1 MKRSIR
7 LLMVLATAMLFTA
20 CGVSD
25 KKSFTQLQTVV
36 TETNTKMVA
45 AQADVMKK
53 ASAGDFSSFE
63 AMGTELEKFVT
74 DELAKVEAIEATD
87 KTRDLKEKMVVFFK
101 YEQEMARTVFPK
113 FAKITKDMSPTE
125 INKIIGEVQGEMDK
139 EQELLQSVNA
149 ANQAAL
155 KLIQ

>member
-1 MKRSIR
+1 MKRLIQ
-7 LLMVLATAMLFTA
+7 LLMVLATAVLLTA

-36 TETNTKMVA
+36 VETNTKMMA
-45 AQADVMKK
+45 TQADVMKK
-53 ASAGDFSSFE
+53 ASAGDLSSL
-63 AMGTELEKFVT
+63 ASMGPELDQFMT
-74 DELAKVEAIEATD
+74 GQLAKVEAIDATD
-87 KTRDLKEKMVVFFK
+87 KTRDLKEKMVAFFK
-101 YEQEMARTVFPK
+101 YEQDMARTVFPK

-125 INKIIGEVQGEMDK
+125 INKIIGEVKGEMDM
-139 EQELLQSVNA
+139 EQKLLQSVNT